1 MQPRRRVIAVTSPRI
16 TCPSCGVTD
25 VRPLG
30 RLPDS
35 QWFAGKRLET
45 PLHGG
50 VLFRCQLC
58 CLKFRFPAQTEQQY
72 RKLYDNSVVTTW
84 PEDTDR
90 ADWNLIVRYLSR
102 RLPKGASVLDFG
114 CYTGGLL
121 SRLDDGFQKF
131 GIEIN
136 GQAAFMAAA
145 KGHATLWPS
154 LRQIPQGHR
163 FDAIIASDVIEHI
176 ANPRQFLE
184 EISSHLNSDGVLILT
199 TGDAN
204 NSNWN
209 RFGASWWYCFYPE
222 HISFISRA
230 WLANSVQS
238 AGLRVDHCK
247 TFRYAR
253 LTRGRFVRDGLLAYL
268 YGFFPRT
275 YLGIKNR
282 FEAAIKTGRNRGIPG
297 NGISRDHLFVVLR
310 PKVPCG
316 Q

>member
-1 MQPRRRVIAVTSPRI
+1 
-16 TCPSCGVTD
+16 
-25 VRPLG
+25 
-30 RLPDS
+30 LPDS
-35 QWFAGKRLET
+35 QWFAGKHLED

-50 VLFRCQLC
+50 FLFRCQRC
-58 CLKFRFPAQTEQQY
+58 CLKFRFPGESEQRY
-72 RKLYDNSVVTTW
+72 RQLYDNSVVTTW

-90 ADWNLIVRYLSR
+90 ADWNLLVRYLSK

-121 SRLDDGFQKF
+121 SRLDDDFQKF

-136 GQAAFMAAA
+136 EQAALMAAA
-145 KGHATLWPS
+145 RAKATLWPS
-154 LRQIPQGHR
+154 LKEIPQGCR
-163 FDAIIASDVIEHI
+163 FDAIIASDVIEHM

-184 EISSHLNSDGVLILT
+184 EISSHLNSGGFLILT

-209 RFGASWWYCFYPE
+209 RFGANWWYCFYPE

-230 WLANSVQS
+230 WLDNSVQS
-238 AGLRVDHCK
+238 VGLRVHHCK
-247 TFRYAR
+247 TFRYAK
-253 LTRGRFVRDGLLAYL
+253 LTRARMIRDGLLAYL

-282 FEAAIKTGRNRGIPG
+282 FEAAIKTGRSRGVPG